1 MKVNIM
7 DSANGIDNLNARQR
21 RVYSKQVDLKK
32 EVELKMIQHMPGID
46 KDFIHRVLA
55 FSLSGTDIVDLK
67 NEKDESESDTSQT
80 VTLNQT
86 QAKF

>member
-1 MKVNIM
+1 MDMM
-7 DSANGIDNLNARQR
+7 DSAHGVDNLYARQR
-21 RVYSKQVDLKK
+21 RVYNKQVDLKK

-46 KDFIHRVLA
+46 KEFIHRVLA

-80 VTLNQT
+80 ITLNQT